1 MGAPEPGRCAIVHY
15 HEISLKRGN
24 RPLFLRHLQQN
35 LLRAT
40 ADLEPLALVQL
51 PGRIVLDLGGHPR
64 PEAIRERLDR
74 VSGIA
79 NLALAW
85 RTRSGLDDL
94 KRAVERAI
102 EGRAFRT
109 FRITARR
116 AFKTF
121 PLTSVEI
128 NRALGAHVLAVR
140 PGARVDLEGAECTVH
155 VEVLPAEAFVYCDRR
170 PGPGGL
176 PVGVSG
182 TVAALLSGGIDSPV
196 AAWRLMKR
204 GCRVVFIHFHS
215 VPYLPDTSQKKAR
228 ELVGRLTPWQYYSRL
243 FLVPFGEIQR
253 EVVLAVPPPLR
264 VVVYRRLMVR
274 IAERLARRTGAA
286 ALVTG
291 ESLGQVASQTLE
303 NLSRIDEAAEL
314 PLLRP
319 LIGMDKLEIT
329 EQARA
334 LGTFE
339 ISIEPDADCCT
350 LFVPKHPATRVGRE
364 EVQAAERRLDLERL
378 VAQGADGAVEETFD
392 FPPGL
397 GPYPA
402 RRIALRAGPGARA
415 EDAAE
420 EPATE

>member
-1 MGAPEPGRCAIVHY
+1 MAAAEAAAVALVHY

-40 ADLEPLALVQL
+40 GDLWPVRVEQL
-51 PGRIVLDLGGHPR
+51 SGRIVLDLGRVPD
-64 PEAIRERLDR
+64 PAVVAARLDR
-74 VSGIA
+74 VCGIA
-79 NLALAW
+79 NWALAL
-85 RTRSGLDDL
+85 RTAVSPEAL
-94 KRAVERAI
+94 KRAVERVIAD
-102 EGRAFRT
+102 RRFAS

-121 PLTSVEI
+121 PLTSTEI
-128 NRALGAHVLAVR
+128 NRQLGAHVLALR
-140 PGARVDLEGAECTVH
+140 PDCRVDLEQPECNVH
-155 VEVLPAEAFVYCDRR
+155 VEVLPNEGFVYADRR
-170 PGPGGL
+170 RGVGGL
-176 PVGVSG
+176 PVGASG

-204 GCRVVFIHFHS
+204 GCRVIFVHFHS
-215 VPYLPDTSQKKAR
+215 VPYLPDVSQKKAR
-228 ELVGRLTPWQYYSRL
+228 ELVERLTQWQYFSRL

-253 EVVLAVPPPLR
+253 EVVLTVPPPAR

-274 IAERLARRTGAA
+274 IAERLARDAGAL

-303 NLSRIDEAAEL
+303 NLTRIGEVAEL

-319 LIGMDKLEIT
+319 LIGMDKIEIT

-334 LGTFE
+334 LGTYE

-350 LFVPKHPATRVGRE
+350 LFVPKHPDTRMSRE
-364 EVQAAERRLDLERL
+364 EVARVESRLDLERL
-378 VAQGADGAVEETFD
+378 IAAGVEAATQETFD
-392 FPPGL
+392 FPPGA
-397 GPYPA
+397 GFYPG
-402 RRIALRAGPGARA
+402 RPPRSSRVEGSLS
-415 EDAAE
+415 E
-420 EPATE
+420 

>member
-1 MGAPEPGRCAIVHY
+1 VTGATPAAILHY

-35 LLRAT
+35 VRRAIG
-40 ADLEPLALVQL
+40 DLGPVRLEQL
-51 PGRIVLDLGGHPR
+51 PGRIVLDLTGHPDPAR
-64 PEAIRERLDR
+64 VRERLAR
-74 VSGIA
+74 VCGVANYSLAVRTGVSREALRAAVGQVIA
-79 NLALAW
+79 S
-85 RTRSGLDDL
+85 REFGS
-94 KRAVERAI
+94 
-102 EGRAFRT
+102 

-121 PLTSVEI
+121 PMTSVEM
-128 NRALGAHVLAVR
+128 NRDLGAHVLSLR
-140 PGARVDLEGAECTVH
+140 PQCRVSLEHPECNVH
-155 VEVLPAEAFVYCDRR
+155 VEVLPDEAFVYADRD
-170 PGPGGL
+170 PGAGGL
-176 PVGVSG
+176 PVGASG

-204 GCRVVFIHFHS
+204 GCRVVFVHFHS
-215 VPYLPDTSQKKAR
+215 VPYLPDLSRPKVR
-228 ELVGRLTPWQYYSRL
+228 DLVARLTQWQYYSRL

-253 EVVLAVPPPLR
+253 EVVLSVPPPTR

-274 IAERLARRTGAA
+274 IAERLARHAGAP

-291 ESLGQVASQTLE
+291 ESLGQVASQTLA
-303 NLSRIDEAAEL
+303 NITRIDEVASM
-314 PLLRP
+314 PILRP

-350 LFVPKHPATRVGRE
+350 LFTPRHPDTRVESAR
-364 EVQAAERRLDLERL
+364 VAALEARLDIERL
-378 VAQGADGAVEETFD
+378 VTLGVESAEQEVFD
-392 FPPGL
+392 FPVGA

-402 RRIALRAGPGARA
+402 RGARSQP
-415 EDAAE
+415 AAE
-420 EPATE
+420 PVSE